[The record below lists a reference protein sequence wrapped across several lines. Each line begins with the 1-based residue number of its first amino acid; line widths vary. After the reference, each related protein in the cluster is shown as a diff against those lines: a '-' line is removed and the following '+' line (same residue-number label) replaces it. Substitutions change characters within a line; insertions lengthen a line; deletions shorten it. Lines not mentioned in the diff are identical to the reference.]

1 MQRKIIHYTLLFA
14 IALFAASCSLSQQL
28 KKADKKYA
36 LGEYYAAAPLYKRII
51 PQIPAKDKEAR
62 AEVLLKMGNCYLKIN
77 DNIRAESAYAAAIR
91 YKMKNQDL
99 YLNYAEVLRKNEKYN
114 EARTYYSK
122 YLFKD
127 STNVWAKNALASC
140 NNVKKWMKLPS
151 EYSVKKEITLN
162 DRKSDFCPVVGDED
176 GSLLYFTSS
185 RKNSLTGTKNSKITG
200 IKNND
205 IFSVKKDLKG
215 KWEAAVALPI
225 EINTANDEGVCS
237 ISSDGRIMYFT
248 QCRYVAGFTLG
259 AEIYSTERSGGEWT
273 MPKKV
278 NLVMDS
284 SITVAHPAIAPDD
297 SYLYFVSD
305 MPGGFGGKDIWRA
318 AKISDVEWGE
328 PVNLGDKINTPGD
341 EMFPAFKADGTLYFS
356 SNGHYGFGGLDI
368 YKATLTKTK
377 DKRDAWKVE
386 NMLSPINSSG
396 DDFGITFI
404 GRSDKGYF
412 STNRKEPKG
421 WDKIYSFDVPLI
433 EFVMQGKVLDSK
445 GEPVSDAVV
454 RIVGN
459 NGVNTK
465 IRVKKDGS
473 YKYKLEKDVQYIMQA
488 SARGFLN
495 EKANL
500 STIGQRK
507 NKAFDID
514 FTLPE
519 AGKPVTVDNIFYE
532 FGKYT
537 LTQSSEEALGGLVKM
552 LTDNPNITIEIG
564 AHTDMVGSEA
574 ANLLLSEKRAQSVV
588 DYLIKSGIESARLT
602 PKGYG
607 ETKPVTVD
615 KALVSEYPFLNE
627 GDLLDEEFLLKL
639 SEKDREIA
647 NKINRRTEFMVMKMT
662 YKMF

>member
-1 MQRKIIHYTLLFA
+1 MQRKIINYTLLFA
-14 IALFAASCSLSQQL
+14 IALFVASCSLSQQL

-36 LGEYYAAAPLYKRII
+36 LGEYYAAAPLYKRIL
-51 PQIPAKDKEAR
+51 PQVPAKDKAAR
-62 AEVLLKMGNCYLKIN
+62 AEVLLKMGNCYMKVN
-77 DNIRAESAYAAAIR
+77 ENVRAEAAYASAIR
-91 YKMKNQDL
+91 YKMKDQEL
-99 YLNYAEVLRKNEKYN
+99 YLNYAEVLRRNEKYS
-114 EARTYYSK
+114 EARSYYSK
-122 YLFKD
+122 YLYKD
-127 STNVWAKNALASC
+127 STNIWAKNALTSC
-140 NNVKKWMKLPS
+140 NNVKKWLKLPS
-151 EYSVKKEITLN
+151 EYSVKKEANLN
-162 DRKSDFCPVVGDED
+162 DRKADFCPVVGDDD

-185 RKNSLTGTKNSKITG
+185 RKNTLTGNKNSKITG
-200 IKNND
+200 IRNND
-205 IFSVKKDLKG
+205 LFSVKKDLKG

-225 EINTANDEGVCS
+225 EINTINDEGVCCL
-237 ISSDGRIMYFT
+237 SSDGRVMYYT
-248 QCRYVAGFTLG
+248 QCRYVAGYTLG
-259 AEIYSTERSGGEWT
+259 AEIYSSERSGGEWT

-278 NLVMDS
+278 NLVADS

-305 MPGGFGGKDIWRA
+305 MPGGFGGKDIWRS

-328 PVNLGDKINTPGD
+328 PVNLGEQINTPGD
-341 EMFPAFKADGTLYFS
+341 EMFPSFKSDGTLYFS

-368 YKATLTKTK
+368 YKATLIKAK
-377 DKRDAWKVE
+377 DKKDSWKVE

-404 GRSDKGYF
+404 GKTDKGYF
-412 STNRKEPKG
+412 SSNRKEPKG
-421 WDKIYSFDVPLI
+421 WDKIYSFDVPLV

-445 GEPVSDAVV
+445 GEPISDAVV
-454 RIVGN
+454 RIVGD

-473 YKYKLEKDVQYIMQA
+473 YKYKLEKDVNYIMQA
-488 SARGFLN
+488 TARGFLN
-495 EKANL
+495 EKNGL
-500 STIGQRK
+500 STIGLRK
-507 NKAFDID
+507 NKSYDID
-514 FTLPE
+514 FSLPE
-519 AGKPVTVDNIFYE
+519 AGKPVTINNIFYE

-537 LTQSSEEALGGLVKM
+537 LTQSSEEALNGLVKM

-607 ETKPVTVD
+607 ETKPVVVD
-615 KALVSEYPFLNE
+615 KAIMSEFPFLNE
-627 GDLLDEEFLLKL
+627 GDVLDEEFLLKL
-639 SEKDREIA
+639 SEKDRETA